1 MAESAELNLKRQS
14 KYQNVCSLED
24 LNDFTVRV
32 SERVSSSDLE
42 SNVTSADDGD
52 KNSSQSECPRPIRIQ
67 CSNDCGKVLEGRSE
81 LENHLDRE
89 CPLTIVDCTFKH
101 VGCEV
106 RLPRR
111 ALPTHLAQAIVL
123 HLSQQAEKYEE
134 RMKMLEADNE
144 RLAVK
149 CKRLETSH
157 KELEQKMSG
166 LIQSHKRLLS
176 LNGIPQGVNRS
187 IDNIEHVQY
196 LNHADLLH
204 SLPEYSILNFSPP
217 PGTSEPVSRM
227 SVTRTP
233 VDLVARNS
241 PRPRRKRSSTDLSGR
256 YINAEAIQ
264 EHQWSGNYS
273 YILTA
278 KSQSNS
284 PLLPESPR
292 LIILPTNLTMA
303 SFEQHKQNDDHWVS
317 QPFYTHSQGYKM
329 CLRVTANGQ
338 GSGKGTHITVAV
350 YLMKGEFDDQLEWPF
365 REDITIQLLNQQ
377 GDPGHF
383 TRTIYQATAKR
394 SEAAAGE
401 KFISAWC
408 IRQFKS
414 HSEIIPKYLRDD
426 SLTFHISTAVRRPS
440 ELLQQQQQQLIET
453 EV

>member
-1 MAESAELNLKRQS
+1 MAESAGPGLKRLTT
-14 KYQNVCSLED
+14 YQNVFSLGD
-24 LNDFTVRV
+24 LNG
-32 SERVSSSDLE
+32 SSIEGERVSSCDQE
-42 SNVTSADDGD
+42 SNVTSIDNGD
-52 KNSSQSECPRPIRIQ
+52 IKNSSQSGCPTRIH
-67 CSNDCGKVLEGRSE
+67 CSNNCGKVLESRSE
-81 LENHLDRE
+81 LENHIDSE
-89 CPLTIVDCTFKH
+89 CPLTVVDCTFKH

-106 RLPRR
+106 QLPRR
-111 ALPTHLAQAIVL
+111 ALPTHLAQAVVL
-123 HLSQQAEKYEE
+123 HLSQQTEKYEE

-157 KELEQKMSG
+157 KELEQKMNG
-166 LIQSHKRLLS
+166 LVHSYKRLLS
-176 LNGIPQGVNRS
+176 LNGLPGPNPQSV
-187 IDNIEHVQY
+187 DDIEHVQY
-196 LNHADLLH
+196 IDHADLLH
-204 SLPEYSILNFSPP
+204 SLPQYSILNFTPP
-217 PGTSEPVSRM
+217 PGTSEPISRM

-233 VDLVARNS
+233 ILDSVARNS
-241 PRPRRKRSSTDLSGR
+241 PRSRRKRSGTDISER

-264 EHQWSGNYS
+264 EHQWSSNYA
-273 YILTA
+273 YILTS

-284 PLLPESPR
+284 PTLPPDSPKLILLPA
-292 LIILPTNLTMA
+292 NLTMT
-303 SFEQHKQNDDHWVS
+303 SFEQHKLNDDHWVS

-338 GSGKGTHITVAV
+338 GSGRGTHITVAV

-365 REDITIQLLNQQ
+365 RGDITIQLLNQQ

-383 TRTIYQATAKR
+383 TRTIYQAIAER

-414 HSEIIPKYLRDD
+414 HSEIIPKCLKDD
-426 SLTFHISTAVRRPS
+426 SLTFHVSTAVRRLS
-440 ELLQQQQQQLIET
+440 EPLQQQVIET